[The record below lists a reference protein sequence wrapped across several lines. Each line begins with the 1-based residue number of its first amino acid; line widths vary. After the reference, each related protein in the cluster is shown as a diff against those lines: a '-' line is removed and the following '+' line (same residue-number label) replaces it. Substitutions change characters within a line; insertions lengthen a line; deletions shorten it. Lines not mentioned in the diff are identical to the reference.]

1 MIERILEPILINK
14 LNSGKIIVLIGPR
27 QAGKTTLLQSILQ
40 KSTKKTMLLYCDE
53 VDVRLLLE
61 KANSEALKKI
71 ITGAQIL
78 VIDEAQRVENIGLS
92 LKRLYE
98 NAKNLEII
106 VSGSSALDLANK
118 INEPLTG
125 RKFEYKLHPFS
136 FAEMAAHHGVLT
148 EKRLLEDRLIYGSY
162 PEIVTKSELRR
173 ELLVELTSSYLYK
186 DIFLYQDIRK
196 SQIIDSLL
204 QVLALQVGSEVSIN
218 ELSKLLG
225 IDAGTVRR
233 YIDLLEKSFVIFHLP
248 SFSCN
253 IRNELKKST
262 KIYFYDNGIR
272 NTLISDFRPLD
283 LRQDKGALWEN
294 YLIAERKKQLA
305 YSGSYARTWF
315 WRTTQQQEIDYIEE
329 SDGSLK
335 AWEFKYSPNKTQR
348 PSITFTR
355 AYPEAKVSLITIENY
370 EDFLL

>member
-1 MIERILEPILINK
+1 MIERILEPVLVKK

-40 KSTKKTMLLYCDE
+40 KSTKKTMFLNCDE

-61 KANSEALKKI
+61 NSNSEALKKI
-71 ITGAQIL
+71 ISGAQIL
-78 VIDEAQRVENIGLS
+78 VVDEAQRVENIGLS
-92 LKRLYE
+92 LKLLYE
-98 NAKNLEII
+98 NIKNLEII

-125 RKFEYKLHPFS
+125 RKFEYKLYPFS
-136 FAEMAAHHGVLT
+136 FAEMVAHHGILT

-204 QVLALQVGSEVSIN
+204 QALALQVGSEVSIN
-218 ELSKLLG
+218 ELAKLLG

-233 YIDLLEKSFVIFHLP
+233 YIDLLEKSFVIFHLA
-248 SFSCN
+248 SFSRN

-272 NTLISDFRPLD
+272 NALVSDFRPLN

-294 YLIAERKKQLA
+294 YLISERKKQLA

-329 SDGSLK
+329 SDGSLL
-335 AWEFKYSPNKTQR
+335 AWEFKYSPNKTHR
-348 PSITFTR
+348 PPITFTR
-355 AYPEAKVSLITIENY
+355 AYPEAKVLLITAENY